1 MNFQKST
8 QLFSSFLLIIFIS
21 QIEAYE
27 GFGSV
32 TKGALDTADYETCHV
47 TSLDD
52 AGAGTLRDAVS
63 QAGRLIV
70 FDVGGTINLES
81 ALNIAYPYTTI
92 DGLSAP
98 DPGITLNTPNI
109 RTCIESRNSV
119 GSAHDIIIHH
129 IRVKGAGGNGE
140 GLDILEL
147 DGMKHP
153 VYNIVFDHIT
163 GIAASDGVFDI
174 YGGVHDVTISN
185 CLMMET
191 IKMCHLSNSDYVRK
205 NISFH
210 HNVFAKNNERQI
222 RMRHHNEL
230 VDFVNNVVYG
240 WGWFE
245 GGAAGF
251 SIDENIGVSN
261 EDFPVMNVE
270 NNIYHFV
277 AGLHGEEDEAIRRV
291 VNGKIYFSGNR
302 FPDGEKD
309 DNSTSDK
316 HTIPAEAVVTMHP
329 VSVLGDSVV
338 PFVGTHYP
346 TVEETALLQEIRLAV
361 NGTNSIL
368 QPKTVPH
375 LNHMNSGTTYG
386 YYNIR
391 GQFFKQVFRGN
402 AVKDR
407 HIPAGVYMCAPETGG
422 PAVRSKLII
431 VQ

>member
-1 MNFQKST
+1 MNHPKTSFFLFT
-8 QLFSSFLLIIFIS
+8 LLFLFSS
-21 QIEAYE
+21 IEAYE

-32 TKGALDTADYETCHV
+32 TNGALDTADYETYHV

-52 AGAGTLRDAVS
+52 AGSGTLREAVS

-81 ALNIAYPYTTI
+81 TLNIAYPYTTI

-98 DPGITLNTPNI
+98 DPGITINSPNI

-119 GSAHDIIIHH
+119 GPAHDIIIHH
-129 IRVKGAGGNGE
+129 IRVTGAGGNGE

-174 YGGVHDVTISN
+174 YGGVHDVTISY

-205 NISFH
+205 NITFH

-230 VDFVNNVVYG
+230 VDFINNVVYG

-245 GGAAGF
+245 AGASGF

-261 EDFPVMNVE
+261 EDYPVMNVE
-270 NNIYHFV
+270 NNIYHYV
-277 AGLHGEEDEAIRRV
+277 SGLHGEEDDAIVRV
-291 VNGKIYFSGNR
+291 VNGKIYFNGNI
-302 FPDGEKD
+302 FPDGEQD

-316 HTIPAEAVVTMHP
+316 HTIPAEAVVTMYP
-329 VSVLGDSVV
+329 TSVLGDSIV

-346 TVEETALLQEIRLAV
+346 TSEETALLQEIRLAV
-361 NGTNSIL
+361 NGTNAIHPS
-368 QPKTVPH
+368 
-375 LNHMNSGTTYG
+375 NSLPQQSENKNSVVHG

-391 GQFFKQVFRGN
+391 GQFFRQLNHGTVWRGRP
-402 AVKDR
+402 V
-407 HIPAGVYMCAPETGG
+407 PAGIYIFAPESGG
-422 PAVRSKLII
+422 LPVQRKLVV